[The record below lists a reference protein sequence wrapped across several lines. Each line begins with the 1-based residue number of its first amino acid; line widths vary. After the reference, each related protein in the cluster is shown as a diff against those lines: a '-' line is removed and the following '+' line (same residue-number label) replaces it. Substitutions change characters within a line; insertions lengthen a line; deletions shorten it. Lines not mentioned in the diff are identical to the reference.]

1 MSLKDKAK
9 KIQSREDKEELN
21 NTDGKEEDKKDDKDK
36 EYNLDDV
43 LNALDDL
50 KKIENDKKGNKI
62 YDEMEMDKD
71 NLSISNN
78 DSISDESIKIEQ
90 SSVINKKGD
99 ISSSIEK
106 KDMLSGIDSNLEE
119 REITLKKMD
128 IDLKNK
134 REQLSLLDAQYIK
147 KKESVDAITREEK
160 DRRENIKLLTN
171 EYDALLGKRKE
182 IDRAIEETDTMLHQ
196 KEIALTNLVKEL
208 EKKSIEKEEIEHEI
222 NLLNE
227 KYNGIKVEI
236 ENRLTL
242 IESREKNI
250 AVDEEYINK
259 KKREL
264 EKELEQIKSDRE
276 QLIRQEESLAEI
288 KQGAIALM
296 RYGEV
301 HEKKHNEMILKEIES
316 KQHNLEEQIKGFNE
330 LMNEKEKELS
340 LREHRLQED
349 MSAIKEKELS
359 LSEKE
364 MWINK
369 QEETYLTDKEK
380 VMEVWSKLKGV
391 LDEIDNREKMIEMK
405 ISETFKDRNSEN
417 QKKKEEIEKQL
428 VLLKEQEN
436 KLSLKEAS
444 LENKSNELIQREVLL
459 YKREHDLMEYEKELK
474 KRSEKLDS
482 IKMKLVNNMSAP
494 DEK

>member
-1 MSLKDKAK
+1 
-9 KIQSREDKEELN
+9 
-21 NTDGKEEDKKDDKDK
+21 
-36 EYNLDDV
+36 
-43 LNALDDL
+43 
-50 KKIENDKKGNKI
+50 
-62 YDEMEMDKD
+62 
-71 NLSISNN
+71 
-78 DSISDESIKIEQ
+78 
-90 SSVINKKGD
+90 
-99 ISSSIEK
+99 
-106 KDMLSGIDSNLEE
+106 
-119 REITLKKMD
+119 
-128 IDLKNK
+128 
-134 REQLSLLDAQYIK
+134 
-147 KKESVDAITREEK
+147 
-160 DRRENIKLLTN
+160 
-171 EYDALLGKRKE
+171 
-182 IDRAIEETDTMLHQ
+182 MLHQ